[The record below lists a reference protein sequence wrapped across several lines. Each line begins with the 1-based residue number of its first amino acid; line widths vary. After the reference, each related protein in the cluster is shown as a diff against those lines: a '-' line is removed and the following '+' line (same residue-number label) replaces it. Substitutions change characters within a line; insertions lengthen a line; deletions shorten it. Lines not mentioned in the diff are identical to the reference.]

1 MAYSEVK
8 VLVLTAT
15 PERHNSQPTGFS
27 GLREATM
34 APTVTSITTS
44 AFPSQKLGMGA
55 FGYRRF
61 RTRRTRLSDVSV
73 TVTAHSDQANQ
84 AAVRRLI
91 PPIPRACSFAHSVTT
106 PLYSTTVSKAL
117 RQTLRRSL
125 LLGRVRPVIQDS
137 PWELSDVCLYP

>member
-1 MAYSEVK
+1 MAYREVK

-27 GLREATM
+27 GLWEATM

-44 AFPSQKLGMGA
+44 AFPSQKLGMGV

-61 RTRRTRLSDVSV
+61 RTRKTRLSAVSV
-73 TVTAHSDQANQ
+73 MVTAHSDQANQ

-91 PPIPRACSFAHSVTT
+91 PPIPRPCSFAHSVTTT
-106 PLYSTTVSKAL
+106 PLYSTTVSRAL
-117 RQTLRRSL
+117 RQTLRGSNLWVNFTPPR
-125 LLGRVRPVIQDS
+125 
-137 PWELSDVCLYP
+137 